1 MSFEADL
8 GRLQKIVADLET
20 DGLPLDQALAL
31 FEEGVA
37 RLRGVN
43 AELSRAEAQVKV
55 LLEREDGT
63 FDLAALG

>member
-8 GRLQKIVADLET
+8 DRLQQIVTELET
-20 DGLPLDQALAL
+20 DGLPLEQALAL

-37 RLRGVN
+37 RLRGAT
-43 AELSRAEAQVKV
+43 AELSRADAQVQV